1 MNFFSRANR
10 GVDHAL
16 SPPSPTDAWRTAAT
30 RVWSC
35 WDAFLAAPRS
45 MRSRTFAAY
54 MAAIDA
60 EEAAATRV
68 AELYV
73 PMAA

>member
-1 MNFFSRANR
+1 MNFASRAKR
-10 GVDHAL
+10 PDRAS
-16 SPPSPTDAWRTAAT
+16 SPPSPIDAWRTAAT

-45 MRSRTFAAY
+45 MRSRVFNDY
-54 MAAIDA
+54 LAAIDA
-60 EEAAATRV
+60 EEAAARHI
-68 AELYV
+68 ADLDV

>member
-1 MNFFSRANR
+1 MNLVSRANR
-10 GVDHAL
+10 HVDRAS
-16 SPPSPTDAWRTAAT
+16 SPPSPIDAWRTAAT

-45 MRSRTFAAY
+45 MRSRAFGDYLAAV
-54 MAAIDA
+54 DA
-60 EEAAATRV
+60 EEAAARHI
-68 AELYV
+68 ADLDV